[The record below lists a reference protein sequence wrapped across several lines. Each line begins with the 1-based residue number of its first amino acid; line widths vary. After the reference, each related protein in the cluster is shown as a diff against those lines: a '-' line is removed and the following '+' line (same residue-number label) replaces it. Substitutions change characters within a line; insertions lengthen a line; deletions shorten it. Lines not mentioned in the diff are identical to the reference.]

1 MNEEQLM
8 FLFENYASDKGFSD
22 YDEFKGLMSDENA
35 RKVFFENS
43 NPDLGFTDYDEFN
56 TTLGIGDA
64 EGETGNFTEG
74 SVEQQEQPTEPLEK
88 PMRLQYEANNPE
100 LLDIATSSYD
110 VDVNENNKEAAS
122 KFSWDDGTPKPT
134 LEVTTAQQEQ
144 DTSPRYT
151 PRLPEFVIDY
161 SSYNV
166 EQLDSALIDINKRKE
181 QADFTLSTHG
191 LTQPQRTEAKKQNE
205 ELKNKLAV
213 AKAYKATKSSDFS
226 MVDEFIEAIGY
237 VGPNT
242 ATGKELTSEWDK
254 YSKSLNEA
262 IDPLINELD
271 IDNLTEIDYNGTE
284 RADVEKVSQKAKEIS
299 EKIAPGEEKVFDLVY
314 AKLLNSGETNF
325 QKKQIN
331 KKAEDSEV
339 INKFQE
345 EQYKNFVAT
354 NETAQD
360 YKSKAEASFAKINN
374 IRQEKLN
381 TSVLQY
387 NQDVNSF
394 KENLQSQ
401 ISQGTLTAEKANSL
415 LDEYNEER
423 FNELTMYED
432 ELIANDQSTVD
443 GINDFFGEKIAKIYK
458 EFSSTSDMS
467 DEERAM
473 LEEEYNR
480 IYEEVEKEEYVRLKG
495 QEQLDFLNYGAFVSG
510 SSLFGKEWLP
520 GVARFVSS
528 SGTFF
533 GSQDLV
539 EIGDEMMTSF
549 SVAREPMENFSDLA
563 DMPKVIKSVGRL
575 AGSATSS
582 ILVGAGVGVSM
593 AATGGVGTLTGLGL
607 IATAGFFTETLDMSQ
622 TMKRD
627 VLKQTG
633 DLFKSEQAAG
643 AVFEAQLGNW
653 WTYLGDGLPFV
664 GKALRFIPSSIARV
678 SLIGVEGVATEQVQ
692 ETFQTAQEQKI
703 METVMSDEKI
713 SAEGYSELI
722 TPELMKST
730 FLEVGPGSLL
740 LSGGG
745 RTITELRMNGQA
757 NQIVR
762 ELIDNAALNGVD
774 ENKSFIKQK
783 IFSSMNRHGKHF
795 TNSWLATL
803 QKGGAMTKE
812 ELAELYTYSKT
823 AEGFVR
829 NIKNTKLTKD
839 QANTYFGLSHRANE
853 LFDQAEAITDDKVLK
868 SSLNEEAN
876 KLKKNAQE
884 FLSDPE
890 TGGSFVTVKIGS
902 NPAVVLTESEAIELV
917 EKNPYMASKDVDI
930 TIDARNA
937 EEFTTVFNGLLANAG
952 KTPEQVT
959 RESKTNEVFDKRI
972 EKLTESFDKAI
983 AVAEKK
989 YTTTKRADE
998 LRIEKEKAIQDL
1010 EEKRN
1015 KSLEKTKT
1023 SVDKQSSVKVE
1034 ETTTEENAEEDIF
1047 DDEILDDEI
1056 SSLED
1061 DIKVEEVSQEGPQ
1074 VEGKGIISD
1083 KGKKYEVQSI
1093 DTKKDGSKVVKAKE
1107 AIEVTEDNIEDLQS
1121 KRKAPLK
1128 VGDKIYGTIKRYV
1141 GQEAEVIAKDN
1152 ELSKGEIKEPT
1163 PKPAK
1168 RKFKGRATPP
1178 TPKVEPTTTSSKVRL
1193 DVKERTEEDIESE
1206 LNEEIAKIEAEAIEF
1221 EQMVVDELSKSSPN
1235 RDMVQVGENLYQVTK
1250 KPDGTYTVS
1259 KMRTGPEGRL
1269 VGLRQD
1275 SKEKSDAIAEFERVK
1290 KSVEEKALSEAEKLV
1305 EKNKKE
1311 SEDKIL
1317 KFLNQA
1323 IEDTSSGKLRGQ
1335 LNDVTIVLGT
1345 TAANAALR
1353 GVRAAYKAGLSLS
1366 NAIKLQYE
1374 KLQNTGVTEL
1384 QFKKFVL
1391 DSIKESKGKINSN
1404 IKEKPSPKPTP
1415 KVTPKA
1421 TPEISQESSLVRPT
1435 SGDIQRLKDTIS
1447 KLTDDNKAREI
1458 VAKGLRELLK
1468 NSKLNKFSKRT
1479 INKTITSLKNAKVS
1493 NMQAM
1498 LDKVDNAIA
1507 EDEKRVEREKSLKNR
1522 AKAIKNISNIG
1533 SLKELQGSFTQMIR
1547 IDPTELSKKSSELYD
1562 SVINDIINI
1571 NKKNVDKT
1579 SRANFKAKI
1588 DKVLELY
1595 AQEQKIAEDVKERIE
1610 NKINPK
1616 KTISANLKKFLKD
1629 DLISKKEYEII
1640 SIHRNILEETTV
1652 VETLEN
1658 ETEEDL
1664 KKRAEDAL
1672 AEKRE
1677 AIELR
1682 FLELSALPQFSFGSD
1697 GSVARFNLT
1706 PDERKY
1712 VKEAGNLTLRDIEQL
1727 NLRDAASILLGIEA
1741 MKFGFV
1747 TPKLVS
1753 GIIKVRGNKQQMS
1766 VPINEIKSSGF
1777 IDKITSRVSSAF
1789 KNLFIKSKADKTTAI
1804 GRRLRRVPMKNI
1816 NQVLKVVEE
1825 KENKGANDFKSTNV
1839 YTSLFKPSSNKISE
1853 LDNHLQ
1859 RDKVKFQTALSL
1871 LSRNQNERFRQS
1883 ALIQLYMTQRE
1894 YDSNDGNVEVNQAMA
1909 WAKET
1914 IKNLPEIY
1922 GETEQ
1927 SVLESLIN
1935 NKKYTTKG
1943 KDGVQIDAAKIF
1955 ESLTNKEKKYISIL
1969 DEVYDKLGP
1978 MAEAD
1983 AMVQGMTYINR
1994 ENYVH
1999 LPKIKV
2005 RDSKTGFEED
2015 LDSLYNR
2022 FTNPSVKNKA
2032 ASPRTGKV
2040 HSISFDPIANAA
2052 AASRKIGTG
2061 YYMYPAVK
2069 STRVAFSGLKNRAE
2083 TKFEKELVT
2092 ELESIYDLMLR
2103 SQFQSLK
2110 NNGSPIVDFL
2120 LKAGYLSQ
2128 LGGVVKAGSELTTNT
2143 THALMNN
2150 GASFSQGVS
2159 TISSVDAETMDKA
2172 IQNLPTTQMSR
2183 VTRSAMYQSQ
2193 NIEAGLL
2200 QEAQSFKSVEMKG
2213 ELGAALMTVADFAK
2227 IPFKKAIKFNESLI
2241 TKPDELVIRPL
2252 LVGVVQSKFNE
2263 ITGQKLNWD
2272 SMANDEAYRSKFS
2285 EAINKATEAADT
2297 AVIDTSASTNIFDS
2311 IPANMKDPDA
2321 DAWITAVQVAD
2332 RYMSNFRVFEYYS
2345 AVKGVQNLFGKG
2357 EITKGQAVMLL
2368 TSTVAR
2374 MAMYRLIID
2383 STFGLLFT
2391 ALGID
2396 DEDDEI
2402 DETDVTK
2409 NVLGAVVTLA
2419 LGRNLGNLSTS
2430 IVNAAVEYVNKELG
2444 EGITYEGEYN
2454 PYAGIVFNKFG
2465 GLSKS
2470 TDPAVDFIIANIG
2483 PFSNIVKTNFRAI
2496 SLMSRAI
2503 NNSKKESRNKNL
2515 NELLTKTPI
2524 DFAGSLAIIPSGK
2537 TIKRVMNK
2545 YYHPKPKEKKEEEK
2559 KKKEKKEKGRRIG
2572 RTAPQSS
2579 RSSSTRRTV
2588 PRSNRTI

>member
-35 RKVFFENS
+35 RKVFFENA

-74 SVEQQEQPTEPLEK
+74 SGEQQEQPTEPLKK
-88 PMRLQYEANNPE
+88 PIVDVDRFGVPETDEYLSGAREAADKKLKETEE
-100 LLDIATSSYD
+100 LLISADIPD
-110 VDVNENNKEAAS
+110 L
-122 KFSWDDGTPKPT
+122 PKH
-134 LEVTTAQQEQ
+134 
-144 DTSPRYT
+144 
-151 PRLPEFVIDY
+151 VIDY
-161 SSYNV
+161 PSYNV
-166 EQLDSALIDINKRKE
+166 EQLDSALTDIGKRKQILQSNIRGPGISKRE
-181 QADFTLSTHG
+181 KL
-191 LTQPQRTEAKKQNE
+191 
-205 ELKNKLAV
+205 NKLEEEYAAAIV
-213 AKAYKATKSSDFS
+213 YKAEKTNDYSLVGDAVQAVKDVGYSSSIGKKLRPEVYNLESRVSEDIFKEIEG
-226 MVDEFIEAIGY
+226 VDIY
-237 VGPNT
+237 
-242 ATGKELTSEWDK
+242 D
-254 YSKSLNEA
+254 
-262 IDPLINELD
+262 
-271 IDNLTEIDYNGTE
+271 LTEIDFNGIR
-284 RADVEKVSQKAKEIS
+284 RADVDKVADLADKVAESIADGNPGVRQIAYERILNEAEEYERTKKIK
-299 EKIAPGEEKVFDLVY
+299 EKIESDTETQDIFSKYKTEALSEFESTNDDGIKYRAELVSTVDSINNNVQSRLNKLVLDYNSDVDLYKQELISQVQQ
-314 AKLLNSGETNF
+314 GIITN
-325 QKKQIN
+325 KEANKQLKDYNTQLYSELESSNNLVIENN
-331 KKAEDSEV
+331 KKDIEEV
-339 INKFQE
+339 SKEYYKKIEGGFSKFLLD
-345 EQYKNFVAT
+345 NPMDPSDV
-354 NETAQD
+354 
-360 YKSKAEASFAKINN
+360 
-374 IRQEKLN
+374 EKLQA
-381 TSVLQY
+381 SMKKIYEEVDEGEFAYLKE
-387 NQDVNSF
+387 
-394 KENLQSQ
+394 KENLQSLLFG
-401 ISQGTLTAEKANSL
+401 GTTSLVASFGKTYTAELGRA
-415 LDEYNEER
+415 
-423 FNELTMYED
+423 
-432 ELIANDQSTVD
+432 IAS
-443 GINDFFGEKIAKIYK
+443 K
-458 EFSSTSDMS
+458 
-467 DEERAM
+467 
-473 LEEEYNR
+473 
-480 IYEEVEKEEYVRLKG
+480 
-495 QEQLDFLNYGAFVSG
+495 
-510 SSLFGKEWLP
+510 
-520 GVARFVSS
+520 
-528 SGTFF
+528 GTFF
-533 GSQDLV
+533 NQPWMTEL
-539 EIGDEMMTSF
+539 GDEMMTSF
-549 SVAREPMENFSDLA
+549 SVADERVEDWSDLA
-563 DMPKVIKSVGRL
+563 NVPAVVKSVGRL
-575 AGSATSS
+575 AGSATTS
-582 ILVGAGVGVSM
+582 IAVGAIAS
-593 AATGGVGTLTGLGL
+593 T
-607 IATAGFFTETLDMSQ
+607 ATAGLGTIPAMAAVATASGLAESVDMVGGI
-622 TMKRD
+622 KRD
-627 VLKQTG
+627 IIRETGSLLKG
-633 DLFKSEQAAG
+633 EQG
-643 AVFEAQLGNW
+643 AEAMWKAQMGNW
-653 WTYLGDGLPFV
+653 WTYLFDGLPYV
-664 GKALRFIPSSIARV
+664 GKALRGISSKAAKIGVVGLESSI
-678 SLIGVEGVATEQVQ
+678 TETIQ
-692 ETFQTAQEQKI
+692 ETRQTAQEQKI
-703 METVMSDEKI
+703 MESVMSGEEI
-713 SAEGYSELI
+713 SARGFGELI
-722 TPELMKST
+722 TPGLVKST
-730 FLEVGPGSLL
+730 FLEVAPGSFFLGA
-740 LSGGG
+740 SG
-745 RTITELRMNGQA
+745 RAVTEFRMDGQA

-783 IFSSMNRHGKHF
+783 IFSSMNRYGKHF
-795 TNSWLATL
+795 TNSWLAIL
-803 QKGGAMTKE
+803 QKGGAMTQE

-917 EKNPYMASKDVDI
+917 EKNPYMASKDVNI

-937 EEFTTVFNGLLANAG
+937 EEFATVFNGLLANAG

-1015 KSLEKTKT
+1015 KSLEKIKT
-1023 SVDKQSSVKVE
+1023 SVDKQSSVKAE
-1034 ETTTEENAEEDIF
+1034 ETTTEETTEEDIF

-1107 AIEVTEDNIEDLQS
+1107 VIEVTEDNIEDLQS

-1168 RKFKGRATPP
+1168 RKFKGRAAPP

-1290 KSVEEKALSEAEKLV
+1290 RSVEEKALSEAEKLV

-1391 DSIKESKGKINSN
+1391 DSIKKSKGNINSN
-1404 IKEKPSPKPTP
+1404 IKEKPSPKATP

-1421 TPEISQESSLVRPT
+1421 TPKISQESSLVRPT

-1777 IDKITSRVSSAF
+1777 IDKITSRVSAAF
-1789 KNLFIKSKADKTTAI
+1789 KNLFIKSKADKKTAI

-1825 KENKGANDFKSTNV
+1825 KEQQGVNDFKSTNI

-1859 RDKVKFQTALSL
+1859 RDKVKFQIALSL

-1883 ALIQLYMTQRE
+1883 ALIQLYMVQRE
-1894 YDSNDGNVEVNQAMA
+1894 YDSNEDNVEVNQAMA

-2128 LGGVVKAGSELTTNT
+2128 LGGVVKAASELATNT

-2321 DAWITAVQVAD
+2321 NAWIAAFQVAD

-2345 AVKGVQNLFGKG
+2345 AVKGIQNLFGKG

-2383 STFGLLFT
+2383 SIFGLLFT

-2419 LGRNLGNLSTS
+2419 FGRNLGNVSTS

-2470 TDPAVDFIIANIG
+2470 TDPAVDFIIANTG
-2483 PFSNIVKTNFRAI
+2483 PFSNTVKTNLRAI
-2496 SLMSRAI
+2496 SLMNRAI
-2503 NNSKKESRNKNL
+2503 NNEKKESRDKNL

-2545 YYHPKPKEKKEEEK
+2545 YYHPKEKEKKE
-2559 KKKEKKEKGRRIG
+2559 KEKKEKGRDTG
-2572 RTAPQSS
+2572 RTVNQSS
-2579 RSSSTRRTV
+2579 RSSSTSRTA

>member
-74 SVEQQEQPTEPLEK
+74 SGEQQEQPAEPLEK
-88 PMRLQYEANNPE
+88 PIVDVDRFGVPETDEYLSGAREAADKKLKETEE
-100 LLDIATSSYD
+100 LLISADIPD
-110 VDVNENNKEAAS
+110 L
-122 KFSWDDGTPKPT
+122 PKH
-134 LEVTTAQQEQ
+134 
-144 DTSPRYT
+144 
-151 PRLPEFVIDY
+151 VIDY
-161 SSYNV
+161 PSYNV
-166 EQLDSALIDINKRKE
+166 EQLDSALTDIGKRKQILQSNIRGPGISKRE
-181 QADFTLSTHG
+181 KL
-191 LTQPQRTEAKKQNE
+191 
-205 ELKNKLAV
+205 NKLEEEYAAAIV
-213 AKAYKATKSSDFS
+213 YKAEKTNDYSLVGDAVQAVKDVGYSSSIGKKLRPEVYNLESRVSEDIFKEIEG
-226 MVDEFIEAIGY
+226 VDIY
-237 VGPNT
+237 
-242 ATGKELTSEWDK
+242 D
-254 YSKSLNEA
+254 
-262 IDPLINELD
+262 
-271 IDNLTEIDYNGTE
+271 LTEIDFNGIR
-284 RADVEKVSQKAKEIS
+284 RADVDKVADLADKVAESIADGNPGVRQIAYERILNEAEEYERTKKIK
-299 EKIAPGEEKVFDLVY
+299 EKIESDTETQDIFSKYKTEALSEFESTNDDGIKYRAELVSTVDSINNNVQSRLNKLVLDYNSDVDLYKQELISQVQQ
-314 AKLLNSGETNF
+314 GIITN
-325 QKKQIN
+325 KEANKQLKDYNTQLYSELESSNNLVIENN
-331 KKAEDSEV
+331 KKDIEEV
-339 INKFQE
+339 SKEYYKKIEGGFSKFLLD
-345 EQYKNFVAT
+345 NPMDPSDV
-354 NETAQD
+354 
-360 YKSKAEASFAKINN
+360 
-374 IRQEKLN
+374 EKLQA
-381 TSVLQY
+381 SMKKIYEEVDEGEFAYLKA
-387 NQDVNSF
+387 
-394 KENLQSQ
+394 KENLQSLLFG
-401 ISQGTLTAEKANSL
+401 GTTSLVASFGKTYTAELGRA
-415 LDEYNEER
+415 
-423 FNELTMYED
+423 
-432 ELIANDQSTVD
+432 IAS
-443 GINDFFGEKIAKIYK
+443 K
-458 EFSSTSDMS
+458 
-467 DEERAM
+467 
-473 LEEEYNR
+473 
-480 IYEEVEKEEYVRLKG
+480 
-495 QEQLDFLNYGAFVSG
+495 
-510 SSLFGKEWLP
+510 
-520 GVARFVSS
+520 
-528 SGTFF
+528 GTFF
-533 GSQDLV
+533 NQPWMTEL
-539 EIGDEMMTSF
+539 GDEMMTSF
-549 SVAREPMENFSDLA
+549 SVADERVEDWSDLA
-563 DMPKVIKSVGRL
+563 NVPAVVKSVGRL
-575 AGSATSS
+575 AGSATTS
-582 ILVGAGVGVSM
+582 IAVGAIAS
-593 AATGGVGTLTGLGL
+593 T
-607 IATAGFFTETLDMSQ
+607 ATAGLGTIPAMAAVATASGLAESVDMVGGI
-622 TMKRD
+622 KRD
-627 VLKQTG
+627 IIRETGSLLKG
-633 DLFKSEQAAG
+633 EQG
-643 AVFEAQLGNW
+643 AEAMWKAQMGNW
-653 WTYLGDGLPFV
+653 WTYLFDGLPYV
-664 GKALRFIPSSIARV
+664 GKALRGISSKAAKIGVVGLESSI
-678 SLIGVEGVATEQVQ
+678 TETIQ
-692 ETFQTAQEQKI
+692 ETRQTAQEQKI
-703 METVMSDEKI
+703 MESVMSGEEI
-713 SAEGYSELI
+713 SARGFGELI
-722 TPELMKST
+722 TPGLVKST
-730 FLEVGPGSLL
+730 FLEVAPGSFFLGA
-740 LSGGG
+740 SG
-745 RTITELRMNGQA
+745 RAVTEFRMDGQA

-783 IFSSMNRHGKHF
+783 IFSSMNRYGKHF
-795 TNSWLATL
+795 TNSWLAIL
-803 QKGGAMTKE
+803 QKGGAMTQE

-917 EKNPYMASKDVDI
+917 EKNPYMASKDVNI

-937 EEFTTVFNGLLANAG
+937 EEFATVFNGLLANAG

-1015 KSLEKTKT
+1015 KSLEKIKT
-1023 SVDKQSSVKVE
+1023 SVDKQSSVKAE
-1034 ETTTEENAEEDIF
+1034 ETTTEETTEEDIF

-1107 AIEVTEDNIEDLQS
+1107 VIEVTEDNIEDLQS

-1168 RKFKGRATPP
+1168 RKFKGRAAPP

-1290 KSVEEKALSEAEKLV
+1290 RSVEEKALSEAEKLV

-1391 DSIKESKGKINSN
+1391 DSIKKSKGNINSN
-1404 IKEKPSPKPTP
+1404 IKEKPSPKATP

-1421 TPEISQESSLVRPT
+1421 TPKISQESSLVRPT

-1777 IDKITSRVSSAF
+1777 IDKITSRVSAAF
-1789 KNLFIKSKADKTTAI
+1789 KNLFIKSKADKKTAI

-1825 KENKGANDFKSTNV
+1825 KEQQGVNDFKSTNI

-1859 RDKVKFQTALSL
+1859 RDKVKFQIALSL

-1883 ALIQLYMTQRE
+1883 ALIQLYMVQRE
-1894 YDSNDGNVEVNQAMA
+1894 YDSNEDNVEVNQAMA

-2128 LGGVVKAGSELTTNT
+2128 LGGVVKAASELATNT

-2321 DAWITAVQVAD
+2321 NAWIAAFQVAD

-2345 AVKGVQNLFGKG
+2345 AVKGIQNLFGKG

-2383 STFGLLFT
+2383 SIFGLLFT

-2419 LGRNLGNLSTS
+2419 FGRNLGNVSTS

-2470 TDPAVDFIIANIG
+2470 TDPAVDFIIANTG
-2483 PFSNIVKTNFRAI
+2483 PFSNTVKTNLRAI
-2496 SLMSRAI
+2496 SLMNRAI
-2503 NNSKKESRNKNL
+2503 NNEKKESRDKNL

-2545 YYHPKPKEKKEEEK
+2545 YYHPKEKEKKE
-2559 KKKEKKEKGRRIG
+2559 KEKKEKGRDTG
-2572 RTAPQSS
+2572 RTVNQSS
-2579 RSSSTRRTV
+2579 RSSSTSRTA

>member
-74 SVEQQEQPTEPLEK
+74 SGEQQEQPTEPLKK
-88 PMRLQYEANNPE
+88 PIVDVDRFGVPETDEYLSGAREAADKKLKETEE
-100 LLDIATSSYD
+100 LLISADIPD
-110 VDVNENNKEAAS
+110 L
-122 KFSWDDGTPKPT
+122 PKH
-134 LEVTTAQQEQ
+134 
-144 DTSPRYT
+144 
-151 PRLPEFVIDY
+151 VIDY
-161 SSYNV
+161 PSYNV
-166 EQLDSALIDINKRKE
+166 EQLDSALTDIGKRKQILQSNIRGPGISKRE
-181 QADFTLSTHG
+181 KL
-191 LTQPQRTEAKKQNE
+191 
-205 ELKNKLAV
+205 NKLEEEYAAAIV
-213 AKAYKATKSSDFS
+213 YKAEKTNDYSLVGDAVQAVKDVGYSSSIGKKLRPEVYNLESRVSEDIFKEIEG
-226 MVDEFIEAIGY
+226 VDIY
-237 VGPNT
+237 
-242 ATGKELTSEWDK
+242 D
-254 YSKSLNEA
+254 
-262 IDPLINELD
+262 
-271 IDNLTEIDYNGTE
+271 LTEIDFNGIR
-284 RADVEKVSQKAKEIS
+284 RADVDKVADLADKVAESIADGNPGVRQIAYERILNEAEEYERTKKIK
-299 EKIAPGEEKVFDLVY
+299 EKIESDTETQDIFSKYKTEALSEFESTNDDGIKYRAELVSTVDSINNNVQSRLNKLVLDYNSDVDLYKQELISQVQQ
-314 AKLLNSGETNF
+314 GIITN
-325 QKKQIN
+325 KEANKQLKDYNTQLYSELESSNNLVIENN
-331 KKAEDSEV
+331 KKDIEEV
-339 INKFQE
+339 SKEYYKKIEGGFSKFLLD
-345 EQYKNFVAT
+345 NPMDPSDV
-354 NETAQD
+354 
-360 YKSKAEASFAKINN
+360 
-374 IRQEKLN
+374 EKLQA
-381 TSVLQY
+381 SMKKIYEEVDEGEFAYLKA
-387 NQDVNSF
+387 
-394 KENLQSQ
+394 KENLQSLLFG
-401 ISQGTLTAEKANSL
+401 GTTSLVASFGKTYTAELGRA
-415 LDEYNEER
+415 
-423 FNELTMYED
+423 
-432 ELIANDQSTVD
+432 IAS
-443 GINDFFGEKIAKIYK
+443 K
-458 EFSSTSDMS
+458 
-467 DEERAM
+467 
-473 LEEEYNR
+473 
-480 IYEEVEKEEYVRLKG
+480 
-495 QEQLDFLNYGAFVSG
+495 
-510 SSLFGKEWLP
+510 
-520 GVARFVSS
+520 
-528 SGTFF
+528 GTFF
-533 GSQDLV
+533 NQPWMTEL
-539 EIGDEMMTSF
+539 GDEMMTSF
-549 SVAREPMENFSDLA
+549 SVADERVEDWSDLA
-563 DMPKVIKSVGRL
+563 NVPAVVKSVGRL
-575 AGSATSS
+575 AGSATTS
-582 ILVGAGVGVSM
+582 IAVGAIAS
-593 AATGGVGTLTGLGL
+593 T
-607 IATAGFFTETLDMSQ
+607 ATAGLGTIPAMAAVATASGLAESVDMVGGI
-622 TMKRD
+622 KRD
-627 VLKQTG
+627 IIRETGSLLKG
-633 DLFKSEQAAG
+633 EQG
-643 AVFEAQLGNW
+643 AEAMWKAQMGNW
-653 WTYLGDGLPFV
+653 WTYLFDGLPYV
-664 GKALRFIPSSIARV
+664 GKALRGISSKAAKIGVVGLESSI
-678 SLIGVEGVATEQVQ
+678 TETIQ
-692 ETFQTAQEQKI
+692 ETRQTAQEQKI
-703 METVMSDEKI
+703 MESVMSGEEI
-713 SAEGYSELI
+713 SARGFGELI
-722 TPELMKST
+722 TPGLVKST
-730 FLEVGPGSLL
+730 FLEVAPGSFFLGA
-740 LSGGG
+740 SG
-745 RTITELRMNGQA
+745 RAVTEFRMDGQA

-783 IFSSMNRHGKHF
+783 IFSSMNRYGKHF
-795 TNSWLATL
+795 TNSWLAIL
-803 QKGGAMTKE
+803 QKGGAMTQE

-917 EKNPYMASKDVDI
+917 EKNPYMASKDVNI

-937 EEFTTVFNGLLANAG
+937 EEFATVFNGLLANAG

-1015 KSLEKTKT
+1015 KSLEKIKT
-1023 SVDKQSSVKVE
+1023 SVDKQSSVKAE
-1034 ETTTEENAEEDIF
+1034 ETTTEETTEEDIF

-1107 AIEVTEDNIEDLQS
+1107 VIEVTEDNIEDLQS

-1168 RKFKGRATPP
+1168 RKFKGRAAPP

-1290 KSVEEKALSEAEKLV
+1290 RSVEEKALSEAEKLV

-1391 DSIKESKGKINSN
+1391 DSIKKSKGNINSN
-1404 IKEKPSPKPTP
+1404 IKEKPSPKATP

-1421 TPEISQESSLVRPT
+1421 TPKISQESSLVRPT

-1777 IDKITSRVSSAF
+1777 IDKITSRVSAAF
-1789 KNLFIKSKADKTTAI
+1789 KNLFIKSKADKKTAI

-1825 KENKGANDFKSTNV
+1825 KEQQGVNDFKSTNI

-1859 RDKVKFQTALSL
+1859 RDKVKFQIALSL

-1883 ALIQLYMTQRE
+1883 ALIQLYMVQRE
-1894 YDSNDGNVEVNQAMA
+1894 YDSNEDNVEVNQAMA

-2128 LGGVVKAGSELTTNT
+2128 LGGVVKAASELATNT

-2321 DAWITAVQVAD
+2321 NAWIAAFQVAD

-2345 AVKGVQNLFGKG
+2345 AVKGIQNLFGKG

-2383 STFGLLFT
+2383 SIFGLLFT

-2419 LGRNLGNLSTS
+2419 FGRNLGNVSTS

-2470 TDPAVDFIIANIG
+2470 TDPAVDFIIANTG
-2483 PFSNIVKTNFRAI
+2483 PFSNTVKTNLRAI
-2496 SLMSRAI
+2496 SLMNRAI
-2503 NNSKKESRNKNL
+2503 NNEKKESRDKNL

-2545 YYHPKPKEKKEEEK
+2545 YYHPKEKEKKE
-2559 KKKEKKEKGRRIG
+2559 KEKKEKGRDTG
-2572 RTAPQSS
+2572 RTVNQSS
-2579 RSSSTRRTV
+2579 RSSSTSRTA

>member
-74 SVEQQEQPTEPLEK
+74 SGEQQEQPTEPLKK
-88 PMRLQYEANNPE
+88 PIVDVDRFGVPETNEYLSGARETAAKELKETEE
-100 LLDIATSSYD
+100 LLISADIPD
-110 VDVNENNKEAAS
+110 L
-122 KFSWDDGTPKPT
+122 PKH
-134 LEVTTAQQEQ
+134 
-144 DTSPRYT
+144 
-151 PRLPEFVIDY
+151 VIDY
-161 SSYNV
+161 PSYNV
-166 EQLDSALIDINKRKE
+166 EQLDSALTDIGKRKQILQSNIRGPGISKRE
-181 QADFTLSTHG
+181 KL
-191 LTQPQRTEAKKQNE
+191 
-205 ELKNKLAV
+205 NKLEEEYAAAIV
-213 AKAYKATKSSDFS
+213 YKAEKTNDYSLVGDAVQAVKDVGYSSSIGKKLRPEVYNLESRVSEDIFKEIEG
-226 MVDEFIEAIGY
+226 VDIY
-237 VGPNT
+237 
-242 ATGKELTSEWDK
+242 D
-254 YSKSLNEA
+254 
-262 IDPLINELD
+262 
-271 IDNLTEIDYNGTE
+271 LTEIDFNGIR
-284 RADVEKVSQKAKEIS
+284 RADVDKVADLADKVAESIADGNPGVRQIAYERILNEAEEYERTKKIK
-299 EKIAPGEEKVFDLVY
+299 EKIESDTETQDIFSKYKTEALSEFESTNDDGIKYRAELVSTVDSINNNVQSRLNKLVLDYNSDVDLYKQELISQVQQ
-314 AKLLNSGETNF
+314 GIITN
-325 QKKQIN
+325 KEANKQLKDYNTQLYSELESSNNLVIENN
-331 KKAEDSEV
+331 KKDIEEV
-339 INKFQE
+339 SKEYYKKIEGGFSKFLLD
-345 EQYKNFVAT
+345 NPMDPSDV
-354 NETAQD
+354 
-360 YKSKAEASFAKINN
+360 
-374 IRQEKLN
+374 EKLQA
-381 TSVLQY
+381 SMKKIYEEVDEGEFAYLKE
-387 NQDVNSF
+387 
-394 KENLQSQ
+394 KENLQSLLFG
-401 ISQGTLTAEKANSL
+401 GTTSLVASFGKTYTAELGRA
-415 LDEYNEER
+415 
-423 FNELTMYED
+423 
-432 ELIANDQSTVD
+432 IAS
-443 GINDFFGEKIAKIYK
+443 K
-458 EFSSTSDMS
+458 
-467 DEERAM
+467 
-473 LEEEYNR
+473 
-480 IYEEVEKEEYVRLKG
+480 
-495 QEQLDFLNYGAFVSG
+495 
-510 SSLFGKEWLP
+510 
-520 GVARFVSS
+520 
-528 SGTFF
+528 GTFF
-533 GSQDLV
+533 NQPWMTEL
-539 EIGDEMMTSF
+539 GDEMMTSF
-549 SVAREPMENFSDLA
+549 SVADERVEDWSDLA
-563 DMPKVIKSVGRL
+563 NVPAVVKSVGRL
-575 AGSATSS
+575 AGSATTS
-582 ILVGAGVGVSM
+582 IAVGAIAS
-593 AATGGVGTLTGLGL
+593 T
-607 IATAGFFTETLDMSQ
+607 ATAGLGTIPAMAAVATASGLAESVDMVGGI
-622 TMKRD
+622 KRD
-627 VLKQTG
+627 IIRETGSLLKG
-633 DLFKSEQAAG
+633 EQG
-643 AVFEAQLGNW
+643 AEAMWKAQMGNW
-653 WTYLGDGLPFV
+653 WTYLFDGLPYV
-664 GKALRFIPSSIARV
+664 GKALRGISSKAAKIGVVGLESSI
-678 SLIGVEGVATEQVQ
+678 TETIQ
-692 ETFQTAQEQKI
+692 ETRQTAQEQKI
-703 METVMSDEKI
+703 MESVMSGEEI
-713 SAEGYSELI
+713 SARGFGELI
-722 TPELMKST
+722 TPGLVKST
-730 FLEVGPGSLL
+730 FLEVAPGSFFLGA
-740 LSGGG
+740 SG
-745 RTITELRMNGQA
+745 RAVTEFRMDGQA

-783 IFSSMNRHGKHF
+783 IFSSMNRYGKHF
-795 TNSWLATL
+795 TNSWLAIL
-803 QKGGAMTKE
+803 QKGGAMTQE

-917 EKNPYMASKDVDI
+917 EKNPYMASKDVNI

-937 EEFTTVFNGLLANAG
+937 EEFATVFNGLLANAG

-1015 KSLEKTKT
+1015 KSLEKIKT
-1023 SVDKQSSVKVE
+1023 SVDKQSSVKAE
-1034 ETTTEENAEEDIF
+1034 ETTTEETTEEDIF

-1107 AIEVTEDNIEDLQS
+1107 VIEVTEDNIEDLQS

-1168 RKFKGRATPP
+1168 RKFKGRAAPP

-1290 KSVEEKALSEAEKLV
+1290 RSVEEKALSEAEKLV

-1391 DSIKESKGKINSN
+1391 DSIKKSKGNINSN
-1404 IKEKPSPKPTP
+1404 IKEKPSPKATP

-1421 TPEISQESSLVRPT
+1421 TPKISQESSLVRPT

-1777 IDKITSRVSSAF
+1777 IDKITSRVSAAF
-1789 KNLFIKSKADKTTAI
+1789 KNLFIKSKADKKTAI

-1825 KENKGANDFKSTNV
+1825 KEQQGVNDFKSTNI

-1859 RDKVKFQTALSL
+1859 RDKVKFQIALSL

-1883 ALIQLYMTQRE
+1883 ALIQLYMVQRE
-1894 YDSNDGNVEVNQAMA
+1894 YDSNEDNVEVNQAMA

-2128 LGGVVKAGSELTTNT
+2128 LGGVVKAASELATNT

-2321 DAWITAVQVAD
+2321 NAWIAAFQVAD

-2345 AVKGVQNLFGKG
+2345 AVKGIQNLFGKG

-2383 STFGLLFT
+2383 SIFGLLFT

-2419 LGRNLGNLSTS
+2419 FGRNLGNVSTS

-2470 TDPAVDFIIANIG
+2470 TDPAVDFIIANTG
-2483 PFSNIVKTNFRAI
+2483 PFSNTVKTNLRAI
-2496 SLMSRAI
+2496 SLMNRAI
-2503 NNSKKESRNKNL
+2503 NNEKKESRDKNL

-2545 YYHPKPKEKKEEEK
+2545 YYHPKEKEKKE
-2559 KKKEKKEKGRRIG
+2559 KEKKEKGRDTG
-2572 RTAPQSS
+2572 RTVNQSS
-2579 RSSSTRRTV
+2579 RSSSTSRTA

>member
-35 RKVFFENS
+35 RKVFFENA

-74 SVEQQEQPTEPLEK
+74 SGEQQEQPAEPLEK
-88 PMRLQYEANNPE
+88 PIVDVDRFGVPETDEYLSGAREAADKKLKETEE
-100 LLDIATSSYD
+100 LLISADIPD
-110 VDVNENNKEAAS
+110 L
-122 KFSWDDGTPKPT
+122 PKH
-134 LEVTTAQQEQ
+134 
-144 DTSPRYT
+144 
-151 PRLPEFVIDY
+151 VIDY
-161 SSYNV
+161 PSYNV
-166 EQLDSALIDINKRKE
+166 EQLDSALTDIGKRKQILQSNIRGPGISKRE
-181 QADFTLSTHG
+181 KL
-191 LTQPQRTEAKKQNE
+191 
-205 ELKNKLAV
+205 NKLEEEYAAAIV
-213 AKAYKATKSSDFS
+213 YKAEKTNDYSLVGDAVQAVKDVGYSSSIGKKLRPEVYNLESRVSEDIFKEIEG
-226 MVDEFIEAIGY
+226 VDIY
-237 VGPNT
+237 
-242 ATGKELTSEWDK
+242 D
-254 YSKSLNEA
+254 
-262 IDPLINELD
+262 
-271 IDNLTEIDYNGTE
+271 LTEIDFNGIR
-284 RADVEKVSQKAKEIS
+284 RADVDKVADLADKVAESIADGNPGVRQIAYERILNEAEEYERTKKIK
-299 EKIAPGEEKVFDLVY
+299 EKIESDTETQDIFSKYKTEALSEFESTNDDGIKYRAELVSTVDSINNNVQSRLNKLVLDYNSDVDLYKQELISQVQQ
-314 AKLLNSGETNF
+314 GIITN
-325 QKKQIN
+325 KEANKQLKDYNTQLYSELESSNNLVIENN
-331 KKAEDSEV
+331 KKDIEEV
-339 INKFQE
+339 SKEYYKKIEGGFSKFLLD
-345 EQYKNFVAT
+345 NPMDPSDV
-354 NETAQD
+354 
-360 YKSKAEASFAKINN
+360 
-374 IRQEKLN
+374 EKLQA
-381 TSVLQY
+381 SMKKIYEEVDEGEFAYLKE
-387 NQDVNSF
+387 
-394 KENLQSQ
+394 KENLQSLLFG
-401 ISQGTLTAEKANSL
+401 GTTSLVASFGKTYTAELGRA
-415 LDEYNEER
+415 
-423 FNELTMYED
+423 
-432 ELIANDQSTVD
+432 IAS
-443 GINDFFGEKIAKIYK
+443 K
-458 EFSSTSDMS
+458 
-467 DEERAM
+467 
-473 LEEEYNR
+473 
-480 IYEEVEKEEYVRLKG
+480 
-495 QEQLDFLNYGAFVSG
+495 
-510 SSLFGKEWLP
+510 
-520 GVARFVSS
+520 
-528 SGTFF
+528 GTFF
-533 GSQDLV
+533 NQPWMTEL
-539 EIGDEMMTSF
+539 GDEMMTSF
-549 SVAREPMENFSDLA
+549 SVADERVEDWSDLA
-563 DMPKVIKSVGRL
+563 NVPAVVKSVGRL
-575 AGSATSS
+575 AGSATTS
-582 ILVGAGVGVSM
+582 IAVGAIAS
-593 AATGGVGTLTGLGL
+593 T
-607 IATAGFFTETLDMSQ
+607 ATAGLGTIPAMAAVATASGLAESVDMVGGI
-622 TMKRD
+622 KRD
-627 VLKQTG
+627 IIRETGSLLKG
-633 DLFKSEQAAG
+633 EQG
-643 AVFEAQLGNW
+643 AEAMWKAQMGNW
-653 WTYLGDGLPFV
+653 WTYLFDGLPYV
-664 GKALRFIPSSIARV
+664 GKALRGISSKAAKIGVVGLESSI
-678 SLIGVEGVATEQVQ
+678 TETIQ
-692 ETFQTAQEQKI
+692 ETRQTAQEQKI
-703 METVMSDEKI
+703 MESVMSGEEI
-713 SAEGYSELI
+713 SARGFGELI
-722 TPELMKST
+722 TPGLVKST
-730 FLEVGPGSLL
+730 FLEVAPGSFFLGA
-740 LSGGG
+740 SG
-745 RTITELRMNGQA
+745 RAVTEFRMDGQA

-783 IFSSMNRHGKHF
+783 IFSSMNRYGKHF
-795 TNSWLATL
+795 TNSWLAIL
-803 QKGGAMTKE
+803 QKGGAMTQE

-917 EKNPYMASKDVDI
+917 EKNPYMASKDVNI

-937 EEFTTVFNGLLANAG
+937 EEFATVFNGLLANAG

-1015 KSLEKTKT
+1015 KSLEKIKT
-1023 SVDKQSSVKVE
+1023 SVDKQSSVKAE
-1034 ETTTEENAEEDIF
+1034 ETTTEETTEEDIF

-1107 AIEVTEDNIEDLQS
+1107 VIEVTEDNIEDLQS

-1168 RKFKGRATPP
+1168 RKFKGRAAPP

-1290 KSVEEKALSEAEKLV
+1290 RSVEEKALSEAEKLV

-1391 DSIKESKGKINSN
+1391 DSIKKSKGNINSN
-1404 IKEKPSPKPTP
+1404 IKEKPSPKATP

-1421 TPEISQESSLVRPT
+1421 TPKISQESSLVRPT

-1777 IDKITSRVSSAF
+1777 IDKITSRVSAAF
-1789 KNLFIKSKADKTTAI
+1789 KNLFIKSKADKKTAI

-1825 KENKGANDFKSTNV
+1825 KEQQGVNDFKSTNI

-1859 RDKVKFQTALSL
+1859 RDKVKFQIALSL

-1883 ALIQLYMTQRE
+1883 ALIQLYMVQRE
-1894 YDSNDGNVEVNQAMA
+1894 YDSNEDNVEVNQAMA

-2128 LGGVVKAGSELTTNT
+2128 LGGVVKAASELATNT

-2321 DAWITAVQVAD
+2321 NAWIAAFQVAD

-2345 AVKGVQNLFGKG
+2345 AVKGIQNLFGKG

-2383 STFGLLFT
+2383 SIFGLLFT

-2419 LGRNLGNLSTS
+2419 FGRNLGNVSTS

-2470 TDPAVDFIIANIG
+2470 TDPAVDFIIANTG
-2483 PFSNIVKTNFRAI
+2483 PFSNTVKTNLRAI
-2496 SLMSRAI
+2496 SLMNRAI
-2503 NNSKKESRNKNL
+2503 NNEKKESRDKNL

-2545 YYHPKPKEKKEEEK
+2545 YYHPKEKEKKE
-2559 KKKEKKEKGRRIG
+2559 KEKKEKGRDTG
-2572 RTAPQSS
+2572 RTVNQSS
-2579 RSSSTRRTV
+2579 RSSSTSRTA